1 MLLRCAKERS
11 VEGRD
16 ICYTSAYITVLYSV
30 RRDDCYELMGWG
42 SISIQFNGHFSRWIW
57 VSRYQNVSILD
68 LLELRMMQVVVT
80 TVAIICKAPVKLS
93 PPTNQHN
100 FLQTWCP
107 SCHPTNSVKALCPR
121 PHRVEAFSNDAC
133 LTSIC
138 LSNVCLSRTL
148 GLNREQSQWAGSL
161 LSAARPLATC
171 RGGGGILW
179 RPPALL
185 G

>member
-1 MLLRCAKERS
+1 
-11 VEGRD
+11 
-16 ICYTSAYITVLYSV
+16 
-30 RRDDCYELMGWG
+30 MGWG

-68 LLELRMMQVVVT
+68 LLRVKDDASGGDNRSYNMQSSSQIVT
-80 TVAIICKAPVKLS
+80 TNKPIQLFTDLMPFLS
-93 PPTNQHN
+93 PNQ
-100 FLQTWCP
+100 QCQSIMP
-107 SCHPTNSVKALCPR
+107 P

-171 RGGGGILW
+171 RGGGGGILW
-179 RPPALL
+179 RPPAQL